1 MGDLSNR
8 FAELMARMAKS
19 DADIYRTIGEQN
31 AHVRQMVDD
40 LMPPEEPKPADSNA
54 LAAAGLLP
62 ADECAQPA
70 LKKRFGK
77 VAEAQAWIES
87 QIGPAPKKPTWA
99 VIVQT
104 CQSGAW
110 PIKTSASSS
119 RSKALSETAFDE
131 RLSQLESKLDQ
142 RLQRIEWMLTL
153 LAETHP
159 TLHASTEHQESSS
172 A

>member
-19 DADIYRTIGEQN
+19 DADLYRTIGEQN
-31 AHVRQMVDD
+31 TQVRQMVDD
-40 LMPPEEPKPADSNA
+40 LIPPEEPGATVSIA

-62 ADECAQPA
+62 ADECEQPA

-77 VAEAQAWIES
+77 VAEAQAWNES

-110 PIKTSASSS
+110 PVKTSARSR

-131 RLSQLESKLDQ
+131 RLSQLETKLDQ
-142 RLQRIEWMLTL
+142 RLQRIEWLLTL

-159 TLHASTEHQESSS
+159 TLQASAEYQEPSS

>member
-19 DADIYRTIGEQN
+19 DADLYRTIGEQN
-31 AHVRQMVDD
+31 VQVRQMVDD
-40 LMPPEEPKPADSNA
+40 LLPPEEPKPSDNNA

-119 RSKALSETAFDE
+119 RSKALSETAFEE
-131 RLSQLESKLDQ
+131 RLSQLETKLDQ

-153 LAETHP
+153 LAEAHP
-159 TLHASTEHQESSS
+159 ALQASDAPEASSS
-172 A
+172 G

>member
-19 DADIYRTIGEQN
+19 DADLYRTIGEQN
-31 AHVRQMVDD
+31 VQVRQMVDD
-40 LMPPEEPKPADSNA
+40 LMPPEEPKPSDNNA

-77 VAEAQAWIES
+77 GAEAQAWIES

-104 CQSGAW
+104 CKSGAW
-110 PIKTSASSS
+110 PIKTSASIS

-131 RLSQLESKLDQ
+131 RLSQLETKLDQ

-159 TLHASTEHQESSS
+159 TLQASTERRESSS